1 MARNILEIIGGQ
13 ILSSSS
19 AVASYPM
26 RGLWRWDERRAG
38 PKGHAGCEIPQ
49 RGPLHWKRS
58 GRRDYRASQ
67 TRSEVYDE
75 AEEAAGSARSLRTSP
90 CPDSEAPPRRGRRLP
105 PTPPPRGAPPA
116 PPGGAAGPARP
127 RGAERAAPRPA
138 RPASGPAEGEWR
150 PARPGPAPPGWER
163 RQRGRCGRSALRAPA
178 CFFPFQISP
187 ASRCPERLR
196 GWGGAAEDLRH
207 EGWFRLTGFQTAVLS
222 QVLGDNGTGT
232 EVQQGFWGL
241 PGAPREQGVPVPG
254 TEVSQLRFGYAL
266 RVFLLSKR

>member
-105 PTPPPRGAPPA
+105 PTPPPPAELPPRRQVAPRVRRGRAGQSGPLPAPPA
-116 PPGGAAGPARP
+116 PLPAPLRGNGARPGPARP
-127 RGAERAAPRPA
+127 RRAE
-138 RPASGPAEGEWR
+138 SGGS
-150 PARPGPAPPGWER
+150 GD
-163 RQRGRCGRSALRAPA
+163 
-178 CFFPFQISP
+178 
-187 ASRCPERLR
+187 
-196 GWGGAAEDLRH
+196 GAAARRSGRPLAFSPFKSHRRAGARSGCGGGGGLRK
-207 EGWFRLTGFQTAVLS
+207 TS
-222 QVLGDNGTGT
+222 GTK
-232 EVQQGFWGL
+232 
-241 PGAPREQGVPVPG
+241 AD
-254 TEVSQLRFGYAL
+254 FG
-266 RVFLLSKR
+266 